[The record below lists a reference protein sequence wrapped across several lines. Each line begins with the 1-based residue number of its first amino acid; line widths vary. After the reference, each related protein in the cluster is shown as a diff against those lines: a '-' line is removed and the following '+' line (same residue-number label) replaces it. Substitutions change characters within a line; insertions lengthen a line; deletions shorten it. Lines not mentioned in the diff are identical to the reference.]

1 MHSDCDLPGSA
12 AVEWQQRWQEE
23 FDPCV
28 ESTSDCVNGLRTSI
42 WNFEVGDG
50 TRYGPNTIGELGTNG
65 QGVAS

>member
-1 MHSDCDLPGSA
+1 M
-12 AVEWQQRWQEE
+12 
-23 FDPCV
+23 